1 MDERY
6 SGLTILVWILD
17 ILVFIGSIYLF
28 FIVFYRF
35 EHLES
40 YMVLGYLI
48 VSLLGIFRF
57 GKRLFTFKGNKV
69 K

>member
-17 ILVFIGSIYLF
+17 ILVFIGSISLL

-35 EHLES
+35 EYLES
-40 YMVLGYLI
+40 YMVLGYLL
-48 VSLLGIFRF
+48 VSFSGIFHF
-57 GKRLFTFKGNKV
+57 GKKLFVRKTNN
-69 K
+69 